1 MKKVLGLAILAMS
14 IFVVSCKNNDE
25 LSISG
30 KVDNAGEIKKVLLYE
45 TDQLVDS
52 AFLNENNEFKF
63 RRVTEEPNFYTLVVG
78 EKNFLVVGKN
88 GNALNFKTDY
98 ADSTNNYEIKGSED
112 SEKIREFNQIGNDF
126 SKIYKK
132 IQDDYS
138 RMVEANPAAKDSIYN
153 VLMPQFQATMDKYSE
168 TALKFARENSNNLA
182 GFFAASSLDQSQ
194 YETELIAYTEEVR
207 SVFPKNKAVQSFV
220 AKMAAVKPVSVGQI
234 APEFELNDTEGKLVK
249 LSDFKGRYVLLDF
262 WASWCA
268 PCREENPNIV
278 KQFEAFK
285 DKGFTVLGVSL
296 DEQKSDWLKAIKDDR
311 LNWPHV
317 SELKRWDGKVTLQ
330 YRIEGI
336 PASFLLDPKG
346 KIVAKNL
353 RGIELQNFLQKVL
366 N

>member
-1 MKKVLGLAILAMS
+1 MKKVFGLAILAMS
-14 IFVVSCKNNDE
+14 IFAVSCKNNDE

-63 RRVTEEPNFYTLVVG
+63 RRLTEEPEFYTLVVG

-88 GNALNFKTDY
+88 GEALSFKIDY
-98 ADSTNNYEIKGSED
+98 ADTTNTYEIKGSDD

-138 RMVEANPAAKDSIYN
+138 SMTEANPAAKDSIFN
-153 VLMPQFQATMDKYSE
+153 VLMPQFQANMDKYSE
-168 TALKFARENSNNLA
+168 TTWSFVQNNKNNLA
-182 GFFAASSLDQSQ
+182 GFFASSSLDQSK
-194 YETELIAYTEEVR
+194 YETELIAYAEEIR

-249 LSDFKGRYVLLDF
+249 LSDFRGKYVLLDF

-278 KQFEAFK
+278 KQFEVFK

-296 DEQKSDWLKAIKDDR
+296 DEEKSDWLKAIKDDR

-317 SELKRWDGKVTLQ
+317 SELKRWDGKVTIQ

>member
-1 MKKVLGLAILAMS
+1 MKKVFGLAILAMS
-14 IFVVSCKNNDE
+14 IFIVSCKNNNE

-30 KVDNAGEIKKVLLYE
+30 KVENAGAIKKVLLYE

-63 RRVTEEPNFYTLVVG
+63 RRVTEEPDFYTLLVG
-78 EKNFLVVGKN
+78 EKNFLLVGKN
-88 GNALNFKTDY
+88 GDELDFKTDY
-98 ADSTNNYEIKGSED
+98 ADSTNSYEIKGSEE
-112 SEKIREFNQIGNDF
+112 SEKIREFNQIGNSF

-138 RMVEANPAAKDSIYN
+138 RMTEANPAAKDSIYN
-153 VLMPQFQATMDKYSE
+153 VLMPQFQSTMDEYSK
-168 TALKFARENSNNLA
+168 TSLKFAQENKSNLA

-194 YETELIAYTEEVR
+194 YEAELITYAEEIK

-220 AKMAAVKPVSVGQI
+220 TKMAALKPVSVGQM
-234 APEFELNDTEGKLVK
+234 APEFELNNTEGKLVK
-249 LSDFKGRYVLLDF
+249 LSDFKGKYVLLDF

-278 KQFEAFK
+278 KQYETFK

-296 DEQKSDWLKAIKDDR
+296 DEEKSDWLKAIKGDR
-311 LNWPHV
+311 LNWSHV
-317 SELKRWDGKVTLQ
+317 SELKRWDGKVTIQ
-330 YRIEGI
+330 YKVEGI
-336 PASFLLDPKG
+336 PASFLLDPTG
-346 KIVAKNL
+346 KIIAKNL
-353 RGIELQNFLQKVL
+353 RGVELQKFLQKVL

>member
-1 MKKVLGLAILAMS
+1 MKNFFGLALLAMS
-14 IFVVSCKNNDE
+14 VFVVSCKNNDE

-30 KVDNAGEIKKVLLYE
+30 KVENAGDIKKVLLYE

-52 AFLNENNEFKF
+52 AFLNESNEFKF
-63 RRVTEEPNFYTLVVG
+63 RRLAEEPDFYTLVVG

-88 GNALNFKTDY
+88 GDELKFKTNY
-98 ADSTNNYEIKGSED
+98 ADTTNAYEIKGSAD

-132 IQDDYS
+132 IQDDYAV
-138 RMVEANPAAKDSIYN
+138 MTEANPAAKDSIYN
-153 VLMPQFQATMDKYSE
+153 VLMPQFQANMDKYSE
-168 TALKFARENSNNLA
+168 TTFKFAQENKNNLA
-182 GFFAASSLDQSQ
+182 GFFAASSLDQNK
-194 YETELIAYTEEVR
+194 YEAELIAYAEEVR

-220 AKMAAVKPVSVGQI
+220 SKMAGLKPVSVGQI
-234 APEFELNDTEGKLVK
+234 APEFELNDTEDKLVK
-249 LSDFKGRYVLLDF
+249 LSDFKGKYVLLDF

-278 KQFEAFK
+278 RQYETFK

-296 DEQKSDWLKAIKDDR
+296 DEDKSDWLKAIKDDR
-311 LNWPHV
+311 LNWSHV
-317 SELKRWDGKVTLQ
+317 SELKRWDGKVTMQ
-330 YRIEGI
+330 YKVEGI

-353 RGIELQNFLQKVL
+353 RGAELQNFLQKVL

>member
-1 MKKVLGLAILAMS
+1 MKKVFGLAILAVS
-14 IFVVSCKNNDE
+14 IFAISCKNSNE

-63 RRVTEEPNFYTLVVG
+63 RRVTEEPDFYTLVVG

-88 GNALNFKTDY
+88 GDELNFKTNY
-98 ADSTNNYEIKGSED
+98 TDSTNNYEINGSEE

-126 SKIYKK
+126 SKLYKK

-153 VLMPQFQATMDKYSE
+153 VLMPQFQSTMDKFSE
-168 TALKFARENSNNLA
+168 TSLTFAKENKNNLA
-182 GFFAASSLDQSQ
+182 GFFAASSLDQSR
-194 YETELIAYTEEVR
+194 YETELIAYAEEIR

-220 AKMAAVKPVSVGQI
+220 AKMAEVKSVSVGQM
-234 APEFELNDTEGKLVK
+234 APEFELNNTEGKLVK
-249 LSDFKGRYVLLDF
+249 LSDFKGKYVLLDF

-278 KQFEAFK
+278 KQFESFK

-296 DEQKSDWLKAIKDDR
+296 DEEKSDWLKAIKDDR
-311 LNWPHV
+311 LNWTQV
-317 SELKRWDGKVTLQ
+317 SELKRWDGKVTMK
-330 YRIEGI
+330 YKVEGI

-346 KIVAKNL
+346 KILAKNL
-353 RGIELQNFLQKVL
+353 RGVELKNFLQKVL

>member
-1 MKKVLGLAILAMS
+1 MKKVFGLAILAMS
-14 IFVVSCKNNDE
+14 ILIVSCKNNNE

-30 KVDNAGEIKKVLLYE
+30 KVENAGAIKKVLLYE

-63 RRVTEEPNFYTLVVG
+63 RRVTEEPDFYTLLVG
-78 EKNFLVVGKN
+78 EKNFLLVGKN
-88 GNALNFKTDY
+88 GDELDFKTDY
-98 ADSTNNYEIKGSED
+98 ADTTNSYEIKGSEE
-112 SEKIREFNQIGNDF
+112 SEKIKEFNQIGNSF

-138 RMVEANPAAKDSIYN
+138 RMTEANPAAKDSIYN
-153 VLMPQFQATMDKYSE
+153 VLMPQFQTTMDKYSK
-168 TALKFARENSNNLA
+168 TSLKFAQENKNNLA

-194 YETELIAYTEEVR
+194 YEAELIAYAEEIK

-220 AKMAAVKPVSVGQI
+220 AKMAALKPVSVGQM
-234 APEFELNDTEGKLVK
+234 APEFELNNTEGKLVK
-249 LSDFKGRYVLLDF
+249 LSDFKGKYVLLDF

-278 KQFEAFK
+278 KQYETFK

-296 DEQKSDWLKAIKDDR
+296 DDDKSDWLKAIKDDR
-311 LNWPHV
+311 LNWSHV
-317 SELKRWDGKVTLQ
+317 SELKRWDGKVTIQ
-330 YRIEGI
+330 YKVEGI
-336 PASFLLDPKG
+336 PASFLLDPTG
-346 KIVAKNL
+346 KIIAKNL
-353 RGIELQNFLQKVL
+353 RGVELQNFLQKVL

>member
-1 MKKVLGLAILAMS
+1 MKKVFGLAILAMS
-14 IFVVSCKNNDE
+14 IFAISCKNSNE

-52 AFLNENNEFKF
+52 AFLNENSEFKF
-63 RRVTEEPNFYTLVVG
+63 RRVTEEPDFYTLVVG

-88 GNALNFKTDY
+88 GDELKFKTDY

-126 SKIYKK
+126 SKLYKK

-153 VLMPQFQATMDKYSE
+153 VLMPQFQSTMDKFSE
-168 TALKFARENSNNLA
+168 TSLKFAKENKNNLA
-182 GFFAASSLDQSQ
+182 GFFAASSLDQSR
-194 YETELIAYTEEVR
+194 YETELIAFAEEIR

-220 AKMAAVKPVSVGQI
+220 AKMAEVKSVSVGQM
-234 APEFELNDTEGKLVK
+234 APEFELNNTEGKLVK
-249 LSDFKGRYVLLDF
+249 LSDFKGKYVLLDF

-268 PCREENPNIV
+268 PCREENPNIL
-278 KQFEAFK
+278 KQFESFK

-296 DEQKSDWLKAIKDDR
+296 DEEKSDWLKAIKDDR
-311 LNWPHV
+311 LNWTQV
-317 SELKRWDGKVTLQ
+317 SELKRWDGKVTIQ
-330 YRIEGI
+330 YKVEGI

-346 KIVAKNL
+346 KILAKNL
-353 RGIELQNFLQKVL
+353 RGVELQNFLQKVL